1 MVDFLLFV
9 LFLHDAAAVYV
20 SLPLVQAIANVTF
33 YFSF

>member
-1 MVDFLLFV
+1 
-9 LFLHDAAAVYV
+9 YV

>member
-1 MVDFLLFV
+1 
-9 LFLHDAAAVYV
+9 LHDAAVYV

>member
-1 MVDFLLFV
+1 
-9 LFLHDAAAVYV
+9 FLHDAAVYV

>member
-1 MVDFLLFV
+1 
-9 LFLHDAAAVYV
+9 VYV

>member
-1 MVDFLLFV
+1 
-9 LFLHDAAAVYV
+9 LFLHDAAVYV

>member
-9 LFLHDAAAVYV
+9 LFLHDAAVYV
-20 SLPLVQAIANVTF
+20 SLPLAQAIANVTF

>member
-1 MVDFLLFV
+1 MKN
-9 LFLHDAAAVYV
+9 LFLHDAAVYV

>member
-1 MVDFLLFV
+1 MTSFV
-9 LFLHDAAAVYV
+9 CIFLHDAAVYV

>member
-1 MVDFLLFV
+1 
-9 LFLHDAAAVYV
+9 HDAAVYV

>member
-1 MVDFLLFV
+1 MVDFLLFL
-9 LFLHDAAAVYV
+9 LFLHDDTVYV

>member
-9 LFLHDAAAVYV
+9 LFLHDATVYV
-20 SLPLVQAIANVTF
+20 LLLFVQAIANVTF

>member
-9 LFLHDAAAVYV
+9 LFLHDASVYI
-20 SLPLVQAIANVTF
+20 SLPLIQAIANVTF